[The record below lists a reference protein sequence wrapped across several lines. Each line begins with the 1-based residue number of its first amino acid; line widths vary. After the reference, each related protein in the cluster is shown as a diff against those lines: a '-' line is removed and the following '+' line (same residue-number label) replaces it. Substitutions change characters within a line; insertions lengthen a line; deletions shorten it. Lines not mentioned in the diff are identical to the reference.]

1 MRQRKPRNFHGC
13 MAKTSA
19 YILLHGI
26 IILTRCRKPH
36 PIFVIILVGPE
47 EQPFGL
53 QKDFLCYR
61 SGYYRRFFA
70 ENQQPDTVEHVVKLP
85 ESSAEV
91 FGLAQHFLFTGDV
104 ISDETGIPSYEA
116 LVQLWNLGHRL
127 DIAGLCDR
135 TLEAMIECRRLTER
149 IPATPLLVQV
159 WRDAPEGS
167 SIRRLLLSWTAE
179 YMRSS
184 AARAEFAKS
193 LPQEVLSEL
202 VVTMSSFD
210 KTPLVSTRPAAAAAA
225 AAQGQGQQPPRKNV
239 HYLEGPDDEETL
251 NNTKRNRRSS
261 GMSSVIVR
269 QDSASKQRTPLQKP
283 QKRRSGALA
292 EGRTFPADRKLAFC
306 ADLLTRMLSGPGTSH
321 TSQLTFSIRLG
332 PNHIYRLLDSSS
344 RPFQRPRCTSGG
356 WCP

>member
-1 MRQRKPRNFHGC
+1 M
-13 MAKTSA
+13 
-19 YILLHGI
+19 
-26 IILTRCRKPH
+26 
-36 PIFVIILVGPE
+36 GPE

-61 SGYYRRFFA
+61 SGYYRKFFA
-70 ENQQPDTVEHVVKLP
+70 ENQQPDTLEQVVRLP
-85 ESSAEV
+85 DASAEV

-116 LVQLWNLGHRL
+116 LVHLWNLGHRL
-127 DIAGLCDR
+127 DIVGLCDR

-202 VVTMSSFD
+202 VVTMSSFE
-210 KTPLVSTRPAAAAAA
+210 KTPVVNTRPAAV
-225 AAQGQGQQPPRKNV
+225 GQGLGNPSPRKNV

-261 GMSSVIVR
+261 GMTSVIVR
-269 QDSASKQRTPLQKP
+269 QDSASKQRTPLPKP
-283 QKRRSGALA
+283 QKRRSSALA

-306 ADLLTRMLSGPGTSH
+306 ADLLTRMLSGPGT
-321 TSQLTFSIRLG
+321 
-332 PNHIYRLLDSSS
+332 
-344 RPFQRPRCTSGG
+344 
-356 WCP
+356 

>member
-1 MRQRKPRNFHGC
+1 